1 MRFDQISE
9 CRAGSHANRSRLLL
23 RS

>member
-23 RS
+23 RR

>member
-9 CRAGSHANRSRLLL
+9 CRAGRHANRSRLLL
-23 RS
+23 RR